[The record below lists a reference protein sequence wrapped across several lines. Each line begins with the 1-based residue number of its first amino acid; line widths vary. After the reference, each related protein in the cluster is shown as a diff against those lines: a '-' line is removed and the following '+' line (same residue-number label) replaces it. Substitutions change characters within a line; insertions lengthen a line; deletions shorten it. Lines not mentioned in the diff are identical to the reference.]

1 MELKLFRLFF
11 SGRSKHR
18 HSSSHAAGSTNQD
31 PSVTFRNHLSSS
43 SISLSSSHPSSPRDP
58 PSNKNRHSFGSTPPV
73 TTQSHSITPGRR
85 SLPAHSSIPAS
96 FRNTEILP
104 NKQRHS
110 SGNSNSSTGSGHRA
124 SSRGTQNEE
133 SSRNSIS
140 MKGWNTI
147 QVRLNCNNDVMSC
160 INRIMKSS
168 CFVRLQY
175 VFSC

>member
-1 MELKLFRLFF
+1 MLKLFSLFF
-11 SGRSKHR
+11 SGRSKTR
-18 HSSSHAAGSTNQD
+18 HSSSHTAGSTTNQD

-133 SSRNSIS
+133 SSRNSMS

-147 QVRLNCNNDVMSC
+147 QVRLNCYNDVMSLTC
-160 INRIMKSS
+160 INRIMKSC
-168 CFVRLQY
+168 CFVKL
-175 VFSC
+175 